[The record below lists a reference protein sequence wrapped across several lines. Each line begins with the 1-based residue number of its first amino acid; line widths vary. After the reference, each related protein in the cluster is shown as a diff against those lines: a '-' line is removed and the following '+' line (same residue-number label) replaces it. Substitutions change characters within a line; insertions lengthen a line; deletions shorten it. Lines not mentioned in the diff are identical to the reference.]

1 MADAN
6 SHNKHHYP
14 QYKKG
19 DNYELFKTKLNYWAK
34 ITSLAKA
41 KQGLAIAL
49 YSLPENDESMIYE
62 KVMREI
68 PQADLEKEKLE
79 ALKKKR
85 MAEVGRKRKGNK

>member
-1 MADAN
+1 MWARLFLDINTEIFWVAEHFPYNMADAN

-34 ITSLAKA
+34 ITSLAKE

-62 KVMREI
+62 K
-68 PQADLEKEKLE
+68 
-79 ALKKKR
+79 
-85 MAEVGRKRKGNK
+85 

>member
-6 SHNKHHYP
+6 SHNKQHYP

-49 YSLPENDESMIYE
+49 YSLPEI
-62 KVMREI
+62 
-68 PQADLEKEKLE
+68 QT
-79 ALKKKR
+79 
-85 MAEVGRKRKGNK
+85 